1 MPRERM
7 TLSARWAG
15 LGRLAT
21 PLVVVLALA
30 GFWHLVY
37 GASLITSAAVVAE
50 VSALIVLAVVCAWRW
65 SR

>member
-1 MPRERM
+1 MPRER
-7 TLSARWAG
+7 TRLSGIG
-15 LGRLAT
+15 LGRLTAL
-21 PLVVVLALA
+21 LVVSVLALA

-50 VSALIVLAVVCAWRW
+50 ASALLALAAVCARRW